1 MKNAI
6 AALALLLGLAV
17 APAKAAPPLTYESV
31 VRVTLPV
38 VATSSAIYALQNTGS
53 NDVVIRRIEIS
64 NASTMTVTGG
74 TMQFWVY
81 TSTALTHSAAVTSA
95 YSYTSALASQPSAIS
110 VSTAPRNIQAEGD
123 SSILSTG
130 GALSGVPP
138 IIRPLY
144 INNDEA
150 ATSLLYDSWG
160 ESEESI
166 GLGDRLEGPQ
176 PLLLPASA
184 NRAIVIQQKRLGT
197 ADFAAG
203 SVLVR
208 VTYTLK

>member
-1 MKNAI
+1 MKTKLLLL
-6 AALALLLGLAV
+6 LALLGLA
-17 APAKAAPPLTYESV
+17 ARAHAGPPQTYESV

-38 VATSSAIYALQNTGS
+38 VATSSAIYAFQNTS
-53 NDVVIRRIEIS
+53 TDNDVLIRKIEIS

-81 TSTALTHSAAVTSA
+81 SSTSLTHSAAVTSN
-95 YSYTSALASQPSAIS
+95 YSYIAALASQPSFVS

-123 SSILSTG
+123 ASILSVG

-150 ATSLLYDSWG
+150 ATSLLYDSWSERD
-160 ESEESI
+160 ESV
-166 GLGDRLEGPQ
+166 GLGANKDGAQ
-176 PLLLPASA
+176 PLVLPANSQ
-184 NRAIVIQQKRLGT
+184 RAIVIQQKRLGT

-208 VTYTLK
+208 IFYTIR

>member
-1 MKNAI
+1 MKKTLFVL
-6 AALALLLGLAV
+6 LALLGLAARAHA
-17 APAKAAPPLTYESV
+17 APATYESV

-38 VATSSAIYALQNTGS
+38 VATSSAIYAFQNTSTGV
-53 NDVVIRRIEIS
+53 DVIIRKIEIS

-81 TSTALTHSAAVTSA
+81 ASTSLTHSAAVTSN
-95 YSYTSALASQPSAIS
+95 YSYTSALASQPSYVS

-144 INNDEA
+144 VNNDEA
-150 ATSLLYDSWG
+150 ATTLLYDAWS
-160 ESEESI
+160 EREESV

-176 PLLLPASA
+176 PLILPS
-184 NRAIVIQQKRLGT
+184 NSQRAIVIQQKRLGT

-208 VTYTLK
+208 VTYTTR

>member
-1 MKNAI
+1 MLKKTLF
-6 AALALLLGLAV
+6 ALAVLLASQL
-17 APAKAAPPLTYESV
+17 PAAASTGTPPLKTYVST

-38 VATSSAIYALQNTGS
+38 VATSSAIYALQNTDA
-53 NDVVIRRIEIS
+53 NVDVVIRRIEIS

-81 TSTALTHSAAVTSA
+81 ASTQITHSAAITSNYGYGA
-95 YSYTSALASQPSAIS
+95 ALTSQPSFVT
-110 VSTAPRNIQAEGD
+110 VSSAPTGILVEGD
-123 SSILSTG
+123 ASILTVG

-144 INNDEA
+144 VNNDEA
-150 ATSLLYDSWG
+150 AVTLLTDSWSDEDPNG
-160 ESEESI
+160 ENA
-166 GLGDRLEGPQ
+166 GLIVLNHG
-176 PLLLPASA
+176 A
-184 NRAIVIQQKRLGT
+184 NRGIAIQQKRLGT

-208 VTYTLK
+208 VFYNVR